1 LRDSLCYVRGFPSPG
16 GNSGRRSLGEA
27 LEAGQG
33 ERRAAFLAGGPCSLP
48 PGLSLAP
55 EGKGALEGAR
65 LYLYSKPIWKNL
77 NWFVFEQVA
86 YFNVSSG
93 KGDELFA
100 GISNKK

>member
-1 LRDSLCYVRGFPSPG
+1 
-16 GNSGRRSLGEA
+16 

-33 ERRAAFLAGGPCSLP
+33 ERRAAFPAGGPCSLP
-48 PGLSLAP
+48 PGLRSAP
-55 EGKGALEGAR
+55 LGKWALEGAR

-86 YFNVSSG
+86 QFNVSSG

-100 GISNKK
+100 GISNQNSCDITVLAIRRAYLFYFP